1 MLLDLLNVQTVQ
13 VVEGTDMDWQQ
24 AIKLAAEPLLSNK
37 TIEKE
42 YVSEMLNVVKSEGPY
57 INIGPKIALAHSRPA
72 GNVHKIGLSILK
84 TNHSINLVNN
94 DHPVNLW
101 FVLAA
106 VDNNSHLAVIKELM
120 ELLTDETAVADMLN
134 ATNESEILKIIAH
147 EQELQK

>member
-134 ATNESEILKIIAH
+134 ATNKSEILKIIAH

>member
-120 ELLTDETAVADMLN
+120 ELLADETAVADMLN

>member
-24 AIKLAAEPLLSNK
+24 AIKVAAEPLLSNK
-37 TIEKE
+37 TIETE

-134 ATNESEILKIIAH
+134 ATNKSEILKIIAH

>member
-37 TIEKE
+37 TIEKG
-42 YVSEMLNVVKSEGPY
+42 YVSEILNVVKSEGPY
-57 INIGPKIALAHSRPA
+57 INIGPKIALAHSRPT

-120 ELLTDETAVADMLN
+120 ELLTDKTAVADMLN

>member
-1 MLLDLLNVQTVQ
+1 MFLDLLNVQTVQ

-37 TIEKE
+37 TIEKG

-57 INIGPKIALAHSRPA
+57 INIGSKIALAHSRPA

-120 ELLTDETAVADMLN
+120 ELLTDKTAVADMLN

>member
-120 ELLTDETAVADMLN
+120 ELLTDKTAVADMLN